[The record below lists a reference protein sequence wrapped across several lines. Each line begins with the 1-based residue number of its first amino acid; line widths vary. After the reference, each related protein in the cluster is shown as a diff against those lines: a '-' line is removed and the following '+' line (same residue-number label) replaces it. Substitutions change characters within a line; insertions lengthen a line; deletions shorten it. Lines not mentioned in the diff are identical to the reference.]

1 MRKDFKYPI
10 RTITRKEEIE
20 SRSALGFLV
29 GFTICLP
36 FLIFIKTI
44 NFLVEKGGKALLWV
58 LWIGIWA
65 IGSYLYFNG

>member
-10 RTITRKEEIE
+10 RVITRKEEIE

-29 GFTICLP
+29 TFIICLP
-36 FLIFIKTI
+36 FLIFIKII
-44 NFLVEKGGKALLWV
+44 NFLVEKGGKVVLWL

-65 IGSYLYFNG
+65 IGSYLYFSN